1 VSNARGERTRRKI
14 LDAAWDLSSARGVEQ
29 VLCGVTLREVA
40 AAAEVTPSAVSYHFA
55 SMESLALA
63 MVEHYVE
70 AHLARTNPEEL
81 EAIAISLEPA
91 GREGLARLIRDA
103 ADASM
108 ATLLTEAGLEDER
121 RFLRCR
127 AAVGDVAAGRGAEL
141 VGALDASWVRDL
153 AQIYRVAAE
162 SAGCRLLSPLT
173 YEDLAQAGAALSVGL
188 QHAWG
193 CRPESVRPDLLGDI
207 LTAVCS
213 AVLVSADRPGAIQEL
228 DASLPLPPA
237 SPPVAPQELLA
248 NAASVAHLFSADVD
262 VPTTAEIGAQLAC
275 TPTELVHRFGSIRR
289 VAAMAF
295 ARHLPDVEAAT
306 LRRPGAMAEVR
317 LADGLQELARCVW
330 ADRVCAKA
338 LLVERLEEEAEGESG
353 TQRGRIG
360 DLVPLSAGLRQPL
373 GELIG
378 GSRTECEDLAKV
390 MVDLV
395 LGYGVT
401 HPQGSLSRL
410 TELAM
415 RLVPRTVGTS

>member
-1 VSNARGERTRRKI
+1 
-14 LDAAWDLSSARGVEQ
+14 
-29 VLCGVTLREVA
+29 
-40 AAAEVTPSAVSYHFA
+40 
-55 SMESLALA
+55 
-63 MVEHYVE
+63 
-70 AHLARTNPEEL
+70 
-81 EAIAISLEPA
+81 
-91 GREGLARLIRDA
+91 
-103 ADASM
+103 
-108 ATLLTEAGLEDER
+108 
-121 RFLRCR
+121 
-127 AAVGDVAAGRGAEL
+127 
-141 VGALDASWVRDL
+141 
-153 AQIYRVAAE
+153 
-162 SAGCRLLSPLT
+162 
-173 YEDLAQAGAALSVGL
+173 
-188 QHAWG
+188 
-193 CRPESVRPDLLGDI
+193 
-207 LTAVCS
+207 
-213 AVLVSADRPGAIQEL
+213 
-228 DASLPLPPA
+228 
-237 SPPVAPQELLA
+237 VAPQELLA